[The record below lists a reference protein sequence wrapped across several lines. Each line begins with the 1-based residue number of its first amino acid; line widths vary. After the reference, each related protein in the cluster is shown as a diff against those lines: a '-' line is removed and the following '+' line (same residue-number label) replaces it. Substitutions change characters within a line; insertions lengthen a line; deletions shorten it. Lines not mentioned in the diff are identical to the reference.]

1 MDDTLQLTTDII
13 AGKHRSELIL
23 IPKTTTEERTATIIT
38 VANIALKHEI
48 PMAIFSLELSN
59 ARILAHVLADS
70 AEPDVIK
77 ALEAKHANG
86 QVQQRL
92 DAIKGKPVYLD
103 DSPTLSIGE
112 LKAKASKLVN
122 EHGVRVILID
132 YLELMEEYETV
143 DLNAILNAII
153 AKELGVQL
161 IVLSSKL
168 NIKR

>member
-13 AGKHRSELIL
+13 AGKHRSELML

-112 LKAKASKLVN
+112 LKEKASKLVN
-122 EHGVRVILID
+122 EHGVRVILVD

-143 DLNAILNAII
+143 DLNAII

-168 NIKR
+168 NTKI

>member
-1 MDDTLQLTTDII
+1 M
-13 AGKHRSELIL
+13 
-23 IPKTTTEERTATIIT
+23 
-38 VANIALKHEI
+38 
-48 PMAIFSLELSN
+48 
-59 ARILAHVLADS
+59 LADS

-103 DSPTLSIGE
+103 DSPTLSVSE
-112 LKAKASKLVN
+112 LKEKASKLVN